1 MGAEDN
7 PVLSRMCLSARREKN
22 VLRKFPFCVKKTI
35 SIYSVV
41 YNPYFWVNLSF
52 PSNGIYGHGF
62 QTSTNPCLG
71 LVRLIPLPMDWTGF
85 EKIVKKFDLL
95 GI

>member
-1 MGAEDN
+1 MGRRQSCAFWNALICKE
-7 PVLSRMCLSARREKN
+7 REK
-22 VLRKFPFCVKKTI
+22 CVTKVSFLCKKEKTI

-62 QTSTNPCLG
+62 QTSTNPCLEG
-71 LVRLIPLPMDWTGF
+71 EQRFNSQTKAQ
-85 EKIVKKFDLL
+85 ERK
-95 GI
+95 